1 MPNNLKTESYYSF
14 GRSCLSPEAI
24 VGLAKAA
31 GQNAVGLCDRNSMA
45 GSYEFCKAAKK
56 ADIKPVLGLSVEASI
71 QGAEANTTLTGWV
84 TLYARNDAGLKHLY
98 RMASDCHSGPLPLE
112 ILVQGQADTIYILT
126 GPTLDGLLANATR
139 SSNAPAYVQNLFSIL
154 DASGVTYAVEI
165 ERRQGP
171 EPVEAGILDLLNELR
186 LEPAVVATSEIRHG
200 SAADRE
206 ALEIVDFV
214 SRRKEIGVA
223 EALAEK
229 GNITAAVIFK
239 TPEELE
245 ALFADVP
252 QALTNADSIAARSEA
267 FVQSSQ
273 PRIPHMPGLTAE
285 DEIEQIKQRAREG
298 LAARIAQNPY
308 IEEKKQAYLDRLEFE
323 LDHITRLG
331 FSGYFLIVSDFITWS
346 KQHNIPVGPG
356 RGSGAGSLVAWSL
369 SITELDPIRFDLFFE
384 RFINPERISLPD
396 FDVDFCKARRPEVLD
411 YVHHRYGADHV
422 AHIGSYATLAAKGA
436 FRAAAASRGL
446 APGAV
451 ESFVRLIPDDA
462 QTLADAAEL
471 PPVARALSQ
480 PEIAEAFKAAQVVEG
495 TVTHATKHAAGIIIA
510 DRPLMETCPLYPP
523 DKSDLQVAQFEMGAA
538 EATGHVKFD
547 FLGLETLTIIEKT
560 RRLLKADGV
569 EIDPYALPWEDE
581 ATFTMLNR
589 GWTLRVFQIESPGM
603 TKAVREIKPT
613 RFEDLIALVALY
625 RPGPMEYIPQYAA
638 RKAGRA
644 KVTYPHPKLAE
655 TLAET
660 YGIIIYQEQIMQM
673 ARIVAGY
680 SLAEADV
687 LRKAIGKKVPEE
699 IAKQRT
705 IFVQKCIE
713 QGETEK
719 DANELYDFVLPFAAY
734 GFNKSHA
741 AAYALLTWITAYL
754 KRHYTHEF
762 LAANM
767 EQEVTKVEKLMRT
780 VEEAKKIGITV
791 LPPDI
796 NVSGASFRI
805 EKRQDGS
812 KAIRYALCALSGLGR
827 DLAAQ
832 IVAIRESGP
841 FKSLEDFIDRTSGI
855 VKQSDILTLILA
867 GAFDRLPAQNTDK
880 HVAPKDNQARINLRA
895 EHLSATEPLR
905 KQAASRKSAGV
916 SQGDLFGSFAP
927 MPLKFAVEPLSV
939 GDAIAGE
946 EKAFGYRFAAHPID
960 IYADLIGTN
969 GIMSLTTARRT
980 MREISLDQTSLK
992 ALVEIVGIQDR
1003 NVDGT
1008 VITEVHVGDACSAMR
1023 ARFSSKVVPPI
1034 LSKEPLIAV
1043 IEIDW
1048 SKGNPVIT
1056 RWSPA
1061 NAEQQKAGNGAVVR
1075 CQDQTLA
1082 VQVLGEIRSRTALRA
1097 QGANG
1102 TRLFIAIGNNA
1113 PKETSLTIKTDD
1125 MSLEAIKAMRG
1136 VIGIEMTG

>member
-24 VGLAKAA
+24 VSLAKAA
-31 GQNAVGLCDRNSMA
+31 GQSAVGLCDRNSMA

-84 TLYARNDAGLKHLY
+84 TLYARNEAGLKHLY
-98 RMASDCHSGPLPLE
+98 KMASDCHSGPLPLE
-112 ILVQGQADTIYILT
+112 LLVEGQADTIYFLT
-126 GPTLDGLLANATR
+126 GPTADGLLPNATR
-139 SSNAPAYVQNLFSIL
+139 SSNAPVYVRNLFAIL
-154 DASGVTYAVEI
+154 DASGVTYAVEL
-165 ERRQGP
+165 ERRQRP
-171 EPVEAGILDLLNELR
+171 ESVEARILDLLDEFG

-206 ALEIVDFV
+206 ALEIIDFV
-214 SRRKEIGVA
+214 SRRKETGVA

-229 GNITAAVIFK
+229 GNLTAGVTFK
-239 TPEELE
+239 TPAELE
-245 ALFADVP
+245 TLFEDVP
-252 QALTNADSIAARSEA
+252 QAHINADAISSRSEA
-267 FVQSSQ
+267 FVHPSQ

-285 DEIEQIKQRAREG
+285 DEIEQIKTRARGG
-298 LAARIAQNPY
+298 LAARISQNPY
-308 IEEKKQAYLDRLEFE
+308 IEEKKQAYFDRLEFE

-346 KQHNIPVGPG
+346 KQNNIPVGPG

-369 SITELDPIRFDLFFE
+369 SITELDPIRFGLFFE

-411 YVHHRYGADHV
+411 YVHRRYGADYV
-422 AHIGSYATLAAKGA
+422 AHIGSYATVAAKGA
-436 FRAAAASRGL
+436 FRAAAASRGMT
-446 APGAV
+446 PGAV

-462 QTLADAAEL
+462 KTLADAAQL
-471 PPVARALSQ
+471 PAVARALSQ
-480 PEIAEAFKAAQVVEG
+480 PEASEAFKAAQIVEG
-495 TVTHATKHAAGIIIA
+495 SVTHATKHAAGIIIA
-510 DRPLMETCPLYPP
+510 DRPLIETCPLYPP
-523 DKSDLQVAQFEMGAA
+523 DKSDLKVAQFEMGAA

-547 FLGLETLTIIEKT
+547 FLGLETLTVIENT
-560 RRLLKADGV
+560 RRLLKADGI

-603 TKAVREIKPT
+603 TKALREIKPS

-644 KVTYPHPKLAE
+644 KVAYPHPKLAE

-687 LRKAIGKKVPEE
+687 LRKAIGKKIPEE

-719 DANELYDFVLPFAAY
+719 DANDLYDFVLPFAAY

-741 AAYALLTWITAYL
+741 AAYALITWITAYL

-767 EQEVTKVEKLMRT
+767 EQEKVEKLMRT
-780 VEEAKKIGITV
+780 VDEAKKIGITV

-796 NVSGASFRI
+796 NVSGASFQI
-805 EKRQDGS
+805 ERRQDGS
-812 KAIRYALCALSGLGR
+812 KAIRYALCALSGIGR
-827 DLAAQ
+827 DLATQ
-832 IVAIRESGP
+832 IAAIREDGP
-841 FKSLEDFIDRTSGI
+841 FKSLEDFINRTLGT

-867 GAFDRLPAQNTDK
+867 GAFDRLQTQNTDK
-880 HVAPKDNQARINLRA
+880 SVAPKDNQARIDLRA
-895 EHLSATEPLR
+895 KHLSATEALR

-916 SQGDLFGSFAP
+916 NQGDLFGSFAP
-927 MPLKFAVEPLSV
+927 VPLKFTVEPLSTA
-939 GDAIAGE
+939 DAIAGE

-969 GIMSLTTARRT
+969 GIVSLTTARRT
-980 MREISLDQTSLK
+980 MREITPDQTSLK
-992 ALVEIVGIQDR
+992 ALVEIVSIQDR

-1008 VITEVHVGDACSAMR
+1008 VITEVQVGDACSAMR
-1023 ARFSSKVVPPI
+1023 AQFSNKVVPPI
-1034 LSKEPLIAV
+1034 LSKDPLIAV
-1043 IEIDW
+1043 VEIDW
-1048 SKGNPVIT
+1048 SKGGPVIT

-1075 CQDQTLA
+1075 CADQTLA
-1082 VQVLGEIRSRTALRA
+1082 VQVLGQIRSHNALRTQA
-1097 QGANG
+1097 ENG
-1102 TRLFIAIGNNA
+1102 SRLFIAIGSNA

-1125 MSLEAIKAMRG
+1125 VSLGAIKAMKG

>member
-24 VGLAKAA
+24 VSLTKAA
-31 GQNAVGLCDRNSMA
+31 GQSTVGLCDRNSMA

-56 ADIKPVLGLSVEASI
+56 ADIKPVLGLSVESSI

-84 TLYARNDAGLKHLY
+84 TLYARNEAGLKHLY
-98 RMASDCHSGPLPLE
+98 KVASNCHSGPLPLE
-112 ILVQGQADTIYILT
+112 LLVEGQADTIYFLT
-126 GPTLDGLLANATR
+126 GPTADGLLPNATR
-139 SSNAPAYVQNLFSIL
+139 SSNARAYVRTLFTTL
-154 DASGVTYAVEI
+154 DASGVTYAVEL
-165 ERRQGP
+165 ERRQRP
-171 EPVEAGILDLLNELR
+171 ESVEARILDLLDELG

-200 SAADRE
+200 TAADRE
-206 ALEIVDFV
+206 ALEIIDFV
-214 SRRKEIGVA
+214 SRRKETGVA

-229 GNITAAVIFK
+229 GNLTAGVTFK
-239 TPEELE
+239 TPAELE
-245 ALFADVP
+245 TLFEDVP
-252 QALTNADSIAARSEA
+252 QALINADAISSRSEA
-267 FVQSSQ
+267 FVHSSQ

-285 DEIEQIKQRAREG
+285 DEIEQIKTRAREG
-298 LAARIAQNPY
+298 LAARISQNPY

-346 KQHNIPVGPG
+346 KQNNIPVGPG

-369 SITELDPIRFDLFFE
+369 SITELDPIRFGLFFE

-411 YVHHRYGADHV
+411 YVHRRYGADYV

-436 FRAAAASRGL
+436 FRAAGASRGMT
-446 APGAV
+446 PGAV

-462 QTLADAAEL
+462 KTLADAAQL
-471 PPVARALSQ
+471 PAVARALSQ
-480 PEIAEAFKAAQVVEG
+480 PEASEAFKAAQVVEG
-495 TVTHATKHAAGIIIA
+495 SVTHATKHAAGIIIA
-510 DRPLMETCPLYPP
+510 DRPLIETCPLYPP
-523 DKSDLQVAQFEMGAA
+523 DKSDLKVAQFEMGAA

-547 FLGLETLTIIEKT
+547 FLGLETLTVIENT
-560 RRLLKADGV
+560 RRLLKAEGID
-569 EIDPYALPWEDE
+569 IDPYALPWEDE

-603 TKAVREIKPT
+603 TKALREIKPS

-644 KVTYPHPKLAE
+644 KVAYPHPKLTE

-687 LRKAIGKKVPEE
+687 LRKAIGKKIPEE

-741 AAYALLTWITAYL
+741 AAYALITWITAYL

-767 EQEVTKVEKLMRT
+767 EQEITKVEKLMRT
-780 VEEAKKIGITV
+780 VDEAKKIGITV

-796 NVSGASFRI
+796 NVSGASFQI
-805 EKRQDGS
+805 ERRQDGS
-812 KAIRYALCALSGLGR
+812 KAIRYALCALSGIGR
-827 DLAAQ
+827 DLATQ
-832 IVAIRESGP
+832 IAAIREDGP
-841 FKSLEDFIDRTSGI
+841 FKSLEDFVDRTLGT

-867 GAFDRLPAQNTDK
+867 GAFDRLQTQNTDMP
-880 HVAPKDNQARINLRA
+880 VAPKDSQARIDLRA
-895 EHLSATEPLR
+895 KHLSATEALR
-905 KQAASRKSAGV
+905 KQATSRKSAGV
-916 SQGDLFGSFAP
+916 NQGDLFGSFAP
-927 MPLKFAVEPLSV
+927 VPLKFTVDPLSTA
-939 GDAIAGE
+939 DAIAGE

-969 GIMSLTTARRT
+969 GIVSLTTARRT
-980 MREISLDQTSLK
+980 MREITPDQTSLK
-992 ALVEIVGIQDR
+992 ALVEIVSIQDR

-1008 VITEVHVGDACSAMR
+1008 VITEIQVGDACSAMR
-1023 ARFSSKVVPPI
+1023 AQFSNKVVPPI

-1043 IEIDW
+1043 VEIDW
-1048 SKGNPVIT
+1048 SKGSPVIT

-1061 NAEQQKAGNGAVVR
+1061 NAEQQKAGYGAVVR
-1075 CQDQTLA
+1075 CADQTLA
-1082 VQVLGEIRSRTALRA
+1082 VQVLGQIRSHNALRTQA
-1097 QGANG
+1097 ENG
-1102 TRLFIAIGNNA
+1102 SRLFIAIGSNA

-1125 MSLEAIKAMRG
+1125 VSLGAIKAMKG